1 MSLFEDSRPGERPPE
16 PPEPPEPPKNKNE
29 RVLGLLFLLG
39 PALALIGLIYLTGFL
54 GD

>member
-1 MSLFEDSRPGERPPE
+1 MSLFEESRPGER
-16 PPEPPEPPKNKNE
+16 PPEPPKNKNE

-39 PALALIGLIYLTGFL
+39 PVLALIGLIYLTGLL

>member
-1 MSLFEDSRPGERPPE
+1 MSLFEDSRPGER